1 MKMKRTITIEFDH
14 TTVTT
19 AHDQKKLRWC
29 AICEAESEFISEA
42 EAVHLAKFITALG
55 IALHQEGMH
64 LYHPDTG
71 PALIC
76 LNSILNGNYPKSSNY

>member
-29 AICEAESEFISEA
+29 GVCKAGSEFITRA

-55 IALHQEGMH
+55 ITVREEDMH
-64 LYHPDTG
+64 LYQPEG
-71 PALIC
+71 EQVLIC
-76 LNSILNGNYPKSSNY
+76 LNSILEGNYPKSY

>member
-14 TTVTT
+14 TTVKT
-19 AHDQKKLRWC
+19 AHDKKKLRWC

-55 IALHQEGMH
+55 IPTGEEDMH
-64 LYHPDTG
+64 LYRPDNEQV
-71 PALIC
+71 LIC
-76 LNSILNGNYPKSSNY
+76 LNSVLDGKYPKSH

>member
-1 MKMKRTITIEFDH
+1 MKLKRTITIEFDH

-19 AHDQKKLRWC
+19 AHDRKKLRWC
-29 AICEAESEFISEA
+29 AICEAEFEFISEA

-55 IALHQEGMH
+55 IAIHKEDMH
-64 LYHPDTG
+64 FYEPDTG

-76 LNSILNGNYPKSSNY
+76 LNSILIGNYPKSNNH